1 MKVSNHQTKKK
12 NDAMKVS
19 NHQTK
24 KNDAME
30 ESNHQTKKIDAMKES
45 NRQTK
50 KNDAMKESSRQTAK
64 QCKRGHR
71 CRHRFDG
78 KSIQRDRLSASVR
91 HASELSSASS
101 YRRTSQT
108 IGCAASFAISHANV
122 PSPTLGTEPTQCASV
137 LHSCT
142 EMADYLRP
150 SAFCFACSAYIAP
163 ARNG

>member
-78 KSIQRDRLSASVR
+78 KSIPNALVKRLAVR
-91 HASELSSASS
+91 HASELRSASS
-101 YRRTSQT
+101 YRRK
-108 IGCAASFAISHANV
+108 
-122 PSPTLGTEPTQCASV
+122 
-137 LHSCT
+137 
-142 EMADYLRP
+142 
-150 SAFCFACSAYIAP
+150 
-163 ARNG
+163 

>member
-45 NRQTK
+45 NRHTK

-64 QCKRGHR
+64 QCKRGTVERVTAMKMRYRQNGTGRYIEPKMYHR

-78 KSIQRDRLSASVR
+78 KSIQRARLTASVR
-91 HASELSSASS
+91 HASELSCASS
-101 YRRTSQT
+101 YRRT
-108 IGCAASFAISHANV
+108 
-122 PSPTLGTEPTQCASV
+122 
-137 LHSCT
+137 
-142 EMADYLRP
+142 
-150 SAFCFACSAYIAP
+150 
-163 ARNG
+163 